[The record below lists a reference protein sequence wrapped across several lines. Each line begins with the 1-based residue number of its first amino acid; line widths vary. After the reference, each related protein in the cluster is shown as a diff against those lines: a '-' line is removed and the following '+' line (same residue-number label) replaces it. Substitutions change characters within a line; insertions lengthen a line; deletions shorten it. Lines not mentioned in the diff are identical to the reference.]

1 MIAATVGDETISVA
15 EVDQRL
21 QDLYEG
27 PLAPRLPHPSSP
39 EGRNLRRWLVQLM
52 TMERVVAQEFGHL
65 RVGGHR
71 DQVRRITL
79 PLALRTG
86 GVVASVLATPAGQ
99 ALFAR
104 VEATVPPDEIRSYY
118 DRNRDRH
125 PAPFDQ
131 ESGEIEARLV
141 QARKETLFA
150 RWLEARHREKVT
162 LMPGFEHPGDPRQ
175 PDATHR
181 H

>member
-1 MIAATVGDETISVA
+1 MIAATVGGEVVSVA
-15 EVDQRL
+15 EVDARL
-21 QDLYEG
+21 AVLYAG
-27 PLAPRLPHPSSP
+27 PLAARLPHPASP

-52 TMERVVAQEFGHL
+52 TMERLVAQECDA
-65 RVGGHR
+65 GG
-71 DQVRRITL
+71 QAVPVEL
-79 PLALRTG
+79 PVALRTG
-86 GVVASVLATPAGQ
+86 GVVAAVLATPAGRT
-99 ALFAR
+99 LFER
-104 VEATVPPDEIRSYY
+104 VRAEVPPDEVRGYY

-125 PAPFDQ
+125 PGRFED
-131 ESGEIEARLV
+131 ESPRIEARLV
-141 QARKETLFA
+141 HTRREILFT

>member
-1 MIAATVGDETISVA
+1 MIAATVGDEAITVA
-15 EVDQRL
+15 DVDRRL
-21 QDLYEG
+21 TTLYEG
-27 PLAPRLPHPSSP
+27 PLAPRLPHPGSP

-52 TMERVVAQEFGHL
+52 TMERVVAQECDLDGDP
-65 RVGGHR
+65 VP
-71 DQVRRITL
+71 VTL
-79 PLALRTG
+79 PVALRTG
-86 GVVASVLATPAGQ
+86 GVVAAVLATPAGR

-104 VEATVPPDEIRSYY
+104 VEADVPPEEVRGYY

-125 PAPFDQ
+125 PGRFEE
-131 ESGEIEARLV
+131 ESPRIEAQLV
-141 QARKETLFA
+141 QARRETLFA
-150 RWLEARHREKVT
+150 RWLEGRHREKVT